1 MVDPQSIHIAENA
14 GVPTPATGQLHHKE
28 TVQQPAQ
35 KRPGTETGLYQ
46 EKHCR
51 LGLKE
56 TMDKMKEGFWTSGI
70 LQDRTV
76 ELFHCE
82 YALSRASQ
90 VALVV
95 KNPPADAGDIRV
107 SGSILETWVRS
118 LGREDPLEEGMAIH
132 SSILAWQVPWTEGPG
147 GLQSTGSQRV
157 GHDQAH
163 THALSFKKRDEYA
176 QRWFRDGR
184 SAIVTAG
191 PQGTGPGDRA
201 VFSLASE
208 GQAAVTR
215 TFAASC
221 HPEPR
226 RQSPCQRLRGSCH
239 RTAGAT
245 LLRAWAQE
253 ENQVTEDCLEPEDL
267 MELALLGFKLAFFFP
282 ISPFSNRNVSPMLAT
297 PLYFGST
304 YYIVF
309 CIVKHCVLE
318 VTCLVSQVH
327 SCWGILLQDAAQL
340 KSHPCLDE
348 TEESL

>member
-1 MVDPQSIHIAENA
+1 MVD
-14 GVPTPATGQLHHKE
+14 L
-28 TVQQPAQ
+28 
-35 KRPGTETGLYQ
+35 
-46 EKHCR
+46 
-51 LGLKE
+51 
-56 TMDKMKEGFWTSGI
+56 
-70 LQDRTV
+70 
-76 ELFHCE
+76 
-82 YALSRASQ
+82 RASQ

-95 KNPPADAGDIRV
+95 KDPPANAGDIRV

-147 GLQSTGSQRV
+147 GLQSIGSQRV

-282 ISPFSNRNVSPMLAT
+282 ISPFSNRNISPMLAT